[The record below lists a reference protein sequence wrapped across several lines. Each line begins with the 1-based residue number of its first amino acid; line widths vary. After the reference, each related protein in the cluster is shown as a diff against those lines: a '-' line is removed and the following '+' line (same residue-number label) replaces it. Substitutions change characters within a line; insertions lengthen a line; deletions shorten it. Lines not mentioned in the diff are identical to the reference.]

1 MEEQDNYEKQEDHG
15 DSENEKE
22 QHFIIIFRAE
32 RLEVLLKMNKPNL
45 VGLMGAF
52 KRGLSKNVTFKPAKL
67 GNFDKVR
74 D

>member
-1 MEEQDNYEKQEDHG
+1 VFRPKPIWRSKIIMKN
-15 DSENEKE
+15 N
-22 QHFIIIFRAE
+22 FIIIFRAE
-32 RLEVLLKMNKPNL
+32 RLEVLLKMNKLNL

>member
-1 MEEQDNYEKQEDHG
+1 MKN
-15 DSENEKE
+15 N
-22 QHFIIIFRAE
+22 FIIIFRAE
-32 RLEVLLKMNKPNL
+32 RLEVLLKMNKLNL